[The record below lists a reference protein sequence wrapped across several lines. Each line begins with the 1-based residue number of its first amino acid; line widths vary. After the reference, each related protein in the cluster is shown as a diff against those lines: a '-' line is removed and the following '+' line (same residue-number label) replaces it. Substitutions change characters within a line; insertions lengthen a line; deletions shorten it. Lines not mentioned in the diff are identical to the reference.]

1 MGLRLKIPRIS
12 QDVSTTK
19 ENVQQAGTIGRAMQ
33 GLGQAVADT
42 GMKVGSIVKRREEEK
57 RKSDISLKKRQYE
70 ANLRA
75 KSKALKLE
83 YQNDPDK
90 AYSEYGKFKEKLS
103 NEYTK
108 NVTDQETL
116 QRLNAEKSI
125 VDITYDTD
133 FETYRNMRNI
143 EISKET
149 IDEVSESNAIQ
160 LRETPYYNPDGSAAT
175 NEAHL
180 LLKGQIMDI
189 MQRDMS
195 IESKNK
201 LIESSSKKIIMGAI
215 NGYMKDSNTKGLR
228 AFSNAEKFVNE
239 LNLGSNQSQRVANK
253 DRYLAIIRNRRLQY
267 INEKASRNNANK
279 KLIQKQFQREII
291 AMREAV
297 NMKIQNPNAD
307 VGADYRKLFRM
318 GVISGPN
325 KAMSRDQ
332 MDEHKAYRSR
342 TMLMGILENM
352 SETPNK
358 FSKRKQIYDAYFR
371 GHLAAE
377 DADIALNSLET
388 DMSKKYNRYQVT
400 ESNRI
405 LKKKASSGITPFG
418 SNIID
423 PELYIKFATMRD
435 NLVRDRG
442 IPPITAARM
451 IIRKE
456 GNSVIQN
463 DARRALRILDPEL
476 RLPKLEN
483 VEMAKKKI
491 VEEFK
496 KAKGDPKKVKR
507 LERQFDRLLDYEEDL
522 KNDQISPEFMKI
534 MDEVTG
540 VKGGK

>member
-1 MGLRLKIPRIS
+1 MIK
-12 QDVSTTK
+12 
-19 ENVQQAGTIGRAMQ
+19 
-33 GLGQAVADT
+33 
-42 GMKVGSIVKRREEEK
+42 
-57 RKSDISLKKRQYE
+57 
-70 ANLRA
+70 
-75 KSKALKLE
+75 
-83 YQNDPDK
+83 DK
-90 AYSEYGKFKEKLS
+90 DK
-103 NEYTK
+103 
-108 NVTDQETL
+108 
-116 QRLNAEKSI
+116 
-125 VDITYDTD
+125 
-133 FETYRNMRNI
+133 
-143 EISKET
+143 
-149 IDEVSESNAIQ
+149 
-160 LRETPYYNPDGSAAT
+160 
-175 NEAHL
+175 
-180 LLKGQIMDI
+180 
-189 MQRDMS
+189 
-195 IESKNK
+195 
-201 LIESSSKKIIMGAI
+201 
-215 NGYMKDSNTKGLR
+215 
-228 AFSNAEKFVNE
+228 
-239 LNLGSNQSQRVANK
+239 
-253 DRYLAIIRNRRLQY
+253 YLAIIRNRRLQY

-318 GVISGPN
+318 GVISGSN